1 MKSLH
6 NSARSYTSSLLILV
20 GSFSAVTVGTSLLA
34 VVVPTAMAQQH
45 GPAQRIVQGKVV
57 DKADAPIKGA
67 VIYLK
72 DSRSLAVKSS
82 IADDEGAYRFGQLA
96 PNTDYEIW
104 AESDGKKSATKTI
117 SSFDSKTQFYINLKV
132 DTGK

>member
-20 GSFSAVTVGTSLLA
+20 GSFSAVAVGTSLLA
-34 VVVPTAMAQQH
+34 TAPAVLAQQ
-45 GPAQRIVQGKVV
+45 QRIVQGKVV